1 MKLISK
7 IIPLFLMF
15 TTLIFAQSKPASP
28 AESVVGKIG
37 NANVTIKYGSPSVK
51 GREIWGGLVPFD
63 KVWRAGANNATTF
76 ETDQNIKIEGK
87 ELPKGKYSFF
97 VIPNA
102 TSTTLI
108 FNKVQEQ
115 WGAYKYEES
124 RDQLRVIVKP
134 QVVENTAEKLEY
146 KITENKVYL
155 NWEKWSIG
163 FEVK

>member
-1 MKLISK
+1 MKNILK
-7 IIPLFLMF
+7 IVPLFLMF

-28 AESVVGKIG
+28 AESVSGKIG
-37 NANVTIKYGSPSVK
+37 NANITIKYGSPSVK
-51 GREIWGGLVPFD
+51 SREIWGGLVPFD

-76 ETDQNIKIEGK
+76 ETDQNISIEGK
-87 ELPKGKYSFF
+87 ELPKGKYTFF

-115 WGAYKYEES
+115 WGSYKYEES
-124 RDQLRVIVKP
+124 RDQLRVSVKP
-134 QVVENTAEKLEY
+134 QVVEKSVEKLEY
-146 KITENKVYL
+146 TISENKIFL

-163 FEVK
+163 FGVK